1 MNKSRILIAG
11 AALFVTLI
19 CWSLGR
25 PINGPRDER
34 FHIASVWCA
43 QGVSDNC
50 QFLAKDN
57 AGQPIYLI
65 RTELCVPKN
74 IEETYKRLLIKR
86 VKGACRYETSK
97 NDDRLNLG
105 NVSANPNIF
114 YETDEFFGTNIYQGN
129 SSKNFYKFFSIFIL
143 ENSSLSIILIRC
155 FSALMLC
162 LFLVSLFL
170 VGNDQVKFGFII
182 SFILTSI
189 PYGIPITAAVST
201 SSWAFVGCLF
211 SWPFLMSMLNTP
223 KKMIGQKLFCLIC
236 FFLSSLMA
244 LTSRRET
251 SLYLLATSFT
261 VVIIYLIQPK
271 IMRYRNISIFFL
283 TIITL
288 TLLPIS
294 LIDSGRSLGIASPIV
309 QLKYF
314 LTHPTNSLLICAK
327 ATRQVISVPL
337 RLLGAE
343 DPDWQPPSIPAIA
356 FLSGMVLFI
365 FILKVLISK
374 QNRLQI
380 NFIKTFVVLFFS
392 FCVVANASFPNF
404 SVPFYLI
411 RTGWRGDTFHSRYFL
426 PLLPFF
432 IGIVT
437 VLSFKNIALRVQRE
451 FKSMMVVVLTFV
463 HFVCLYANGTI
474 FRENPSWYWQEFPL
488 GINTLT
494 YLGSL
499 SFFVFLILILDTR
512 SSRNEIESSVNGA
525 AIQ

>member
-1 MNKSRILIAG
+1 MSKSRILIAG

-43 QGVSDNC
+43 QGVSENC

-57 AGQPIYLI
+57 TGQPIYLI
-65 RTELCVPKN
+65 RSELCVPKN

-97 NDDRLNLG
+97 NDDLLNLG
-105 NVSANPNIF
+105 NVSGNPNIF
-114 YETDEFFGTNIYQGN
+114 YETDEFFSTNIYQGN

-162 LFLVSLFL
+162 LFFVSLFL
-170 VGNDQVKFGFII
+170 VGNDQIKFGFII
-182 SFILTSI
+182 GFLLTSI
-189 PYGIPITAAVST
+189 PYGIPITTSVST

-223 KKMIGQKLFCLIC
+223 KKMTGQKLFCLIC
-236 FFLSSLMA
+236 FSLSSLMA
-244 LTSRRET
+244 FASRRET
-251 SLYLLATSFT
+251 SIYLLATSFT
-261 VVIIYLIQPK
+261 VIIIYLIQPK
-271 IMRYRNISIFFL
+271 ILRYRNISIFFL
-283 TIITL
+283 SIITL

-294 LIDSGRSLGIASPIV
+294 LIQSGRSLGIAGPIV

-314 LTHPTNSLLICAK
+314 LTHPTNSILICAK
-327 ATRQVISVPL
+327 AIRQLISVPL

-356 FLSGMVLFI
+356 FLSGIVLFI

-374 QNRLQI
+374 ENKLQI
-380 NFIKTFVVLFFS
+380 IFVKTFVVLFFL

-411 RTGWRGDTFHSRYFL
+411 RTGWSGDTFHSRYFL
-426 PLLPFF
+426 PLFPFF

-463 HFVCLYANGTI
+463 HFVCLYSNGTI
-474 FRENPSWYWQEFPL
+474 FRENPSWYWKEFPL

-499 SFFVFLILILDTR
+499 SFFVFLILTLDTR
-512 SSRNEIESSVNGA
+512 LSRNETESSVNGA

>member
-1 MNKSRILIAG
+1 MSKSRILIAG

-43 QGVSDNC
+43 QGVSENC

-57 AGQPIYLI
+57 TGQPIYLI
-65 RTELCVPKN
+65 RSELCVPKN

-97 NDDRLNLG
+97 NDDLLNLG
-105 NVSANPNIF
+105 NVSGNPNIF
-114 YETDEFFGTNIYQGN
+114 YETDEFFSTNIYQGN

-162 LFLVSLFL
+162 LFFVSLFL
-170 VGNDQVKFGFII
+170 VGNDQIKFGFII
-182 SFILTSI
+182 GFLLTSI
-189 PYGIPITAAVST
+189 PYGIPITTSVST

-223 KKMIGQKLFCLIC
+223 KKMTGQKLFCLIC
-236 FFLSSLMA
+236 FSLSSLMA
-244 LTSRRET
+244 FASRRET
-251 SLYLLATSFT
+251 SIYLLATSFT
-261 VVIIYLIQPK
+261 VIIIYLIQPK
-271 IMRYRNISIFFL
+271 ILRYRNISIFFL
-283 TIITL
+283 SIITL

-294 LIDSGRSLGIASPIV
+294 LIQSGRSLGIAGPIV

-314 LTHPTNSLLICAK
+314 LTHPTNSILICAK
-327 ATRQVISVPL
+327 AIRQMISVPL

-356 FLSGMVLFI
+356 FLSGIVLFI

-374 QNRLQI
+374 ENKLQI
-380 NFIKTFVVLFFS
+380 IFVKTFVVLFFL

-411 RTGWRGDTFHSRYFL
+411 RTGWSGDTFHSRYFL
-426 PLLPFF
+426 PLFPFF

-463 HFVCLYANGTI
+463 HFVCLYSNGTI
-474 FRENPSWYWQEFPL
+474 FRENPSWYWKEFPL

-499 SFFVFLILILDTR
+499 SFFVFLILTLDTR
-512 SSRNEIESSVNGA
+512 LSRNETESSVNGA

>member
-43 QGVSDNC
+43 QGVSENC

-57 AGQPIYLI
+57 TGQPIYLI
-65 RTELCVPKN
+65 RSELCVPKN

-97 NDDRLNLG
+97 NDDLLNLG
-105 NVSANPNIF
+105 NVSGNPNIF
-114 YETDEFFGTNIYQGN
+114 YETDEFFSTNIYQGN

-162 LFLVSLFL
+162 LFFVSLFL
-170 VGNDQVKFGFII
+170 VGNDQIKFGFII
-182 SFILTSI
+182 GFLLTSI
-189 PYGIPITAAVST
+189 PYGIPITTSVST

-223 KKMIGQKLFCLIC
+223 KKMTGQKLFCLIC
-236 FFLSSLMA
+236 FSLSSLMA
-244 LTSRRET
+244 FASRRET
-251 SLYLLATSFT
+251 SIYLLATSFT
-261 VVIIYLIQPK
+261 VIIIYLIQPK
-271 IMRYRNISIFFL
+271 ILRYRNISIFFL
-283 TIITL
+283 SIITL

-294 LIDSGRSLGIASPIV
+294 LIQSGRSLGIAGPIV

-314 LTHPTNSLLICAK
+314 LTHPTNSILICAK
-327 ATRQVISVPL
+327 AIRQMISVPL

-356 FLSGMVLFI
+356 FLSGTVLFI
-365 FILKVLISK
+365 FVLKVLISK
-374 QNRLQI
+374 ENKLQI
-380 NFIKTFVVLFFS
+380 IFVKTFVVLFFL

-411 RTGWRGDTFHSRYFL
+411 RTGWSGDTFHSRYFL
-426 PLLPFF
+426 PLFPFF

-463 HFVCLYANGTI
+463 HFVCLYSNGTI
-474 FRENPSWYWQEFPL
+474 FRENPSWYWKEFPL

-499 SFFVFLILILDTR
+499 SFFVFLILTLDTR
-512 SSRNEIESSVNGA
+512 LSRNETESSVNGA

>member
-1 MNKSRILIAG
+1 MSKSRILIAG

-43 QGVSDNC
+43 QGLSENC

-57 AGQPIYLI
+57 TGQPIYLN
-65 RTELCVPKN
+65 RSELCVPKN

-97 NDDRLNLG
+97 NDDLLNLG
-105 NVSANPNIF
+105 NVSGNPNIF

-182 SFILTSI
+182 SFLLTSI
-189 PYGIPITAAVST
+189 PYGIPITTSVST

-223 KKMIGQKLFCLIC
+223 KKMTGQKLFCLIC
-236 FFLSSLMA
+236 FSLSSLMA
-244 LTSRRET
+244 FASRRET
-251 SLYLLATSFT
+251 SIYLLATSFT
-261 VVIIYLIQPK
+261 VIIIYLIQPK
-271 IMRYRNISIFFL
+271 ILRYRNISIFFL
-283 TIITL
+283 SIITL

-294 LIDSGRSLGIASPIV
+294 LIQSGRSLGIAGPIV

-314 LTHPTNSLLICAK
+314 LTHPTNSILICAK
-327 ATRQVISVPL
+327 AIRQLISVPL

-356 FLSGMVLFI
+356 FLSGIVLFI

-374 QNRLQI
+374 ENKLQI
-380 NFIKTFVVLFFS
+380 IFVKTFVVLFFL

-411 RTGWRGDTFHSRYFL
+411 RTGWSGDTFHSRYFL
-426 PLLPFF
+426 PLFPFF

-463 HFVCLYANGTI
+463 HFVCLYSNGTI
-474 FRENPSWYWQEFPL
+474 FRENPSWYWKEFPL

-499 SFFVFLILILDTR
+499 SFFVFLILTLDTR
-512 SSRNEIESSVNGA
+512 LSRNETESSVNGA